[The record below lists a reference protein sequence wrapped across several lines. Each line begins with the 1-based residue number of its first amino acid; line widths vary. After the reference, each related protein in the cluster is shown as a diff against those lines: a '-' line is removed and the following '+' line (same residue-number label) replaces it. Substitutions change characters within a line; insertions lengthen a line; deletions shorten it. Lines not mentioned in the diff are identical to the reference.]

1 MEVDVQE
8 QFAPSMA
15 ALGQKSTSAA
25 TVIVQLSELSCRMD
39 RLEEHWN
46 DPEAVR
52 SRLAQLATAQLA
64 TPMTR

>member
-1 MEVDVQE
+1 MEVHMQQQTARSTALRGQE
-8 QFAPSMA
+8 APSV
-15 ALGQKSTSAA
+15 A

-52 SRLAQLATAQLA
+52 SRLAQLAVAGVA
-64 TPMTR
+64 TPLTS